1 MGISVDGAWLTD
13 EDLARA
19 DTDLRKT
26 HVPTVLRHWV
36 TPDGAPGPSGE
47 GGFKA
52 EAGRYHLYVAWNCPW
67 AHRTLILRAI
77 KRLEG
82 LISFS
87 CTTPARTDQGW
98 VFDPAGEF
106 SDQLFGAAALH
117 EIYTRGAP
125 GFSGRVTVP
134 VLFDKATGR
143 IVNNESADIARMLN
157 NAFAEIAPES
167 PDCYPEALRPAIDG
181 WNAVIH
187 QDLNKGVYRAGFAT
201 TQAAY
206 EVAATTVFRTLDLV
220 EAQLAKTPYLCG
232 DRLTE
237 ADCRL
242 LPTLVRFDVGYYSAF
257 KCNLRRIADYPHLSA
272 YVGRMAATPG
282 LRETIKLDIYRC
294 GYHSRSD
301 ARNPSGVVPVGP
313 LSPAGLG
320 PIQTAAVHA

>member
-36 TPDGAPGPSGE
+36 TRDGAPGPTGE

-67 AHRTLILRAI
+67 AHRTLILRAV
-77 KRLEG
+77 KRLQG
-82 LISFS
+82 LLSFS
-87 CTTPARTDQGW
+87 CTNPARNEQGW

-106 SDQLFGAAALH
+106 SDRLFGAAALH
-117 EIYTRGAP
+117 EIYSRGTP

-157 NAFAEIAPES
+157 SAFAGIAPES

-206 EVAATTVFRTLDLV
+206 ELAAKSVFKTLDLV
-220 EAQLAKTPYLCG
+220 EVQLAETPYLCG

-242 LPTLVRFDVGYYSAF
+242 LPTLVRFDAGYYSAF

-272 YVGRMAATPG
+272 YVSRLANIPG
-282 LRETIKLDIYRC
+282 LHETIKLDIYRR

-313 LSPAGLG
+313 LPQVGLG
-320 PIQTAAVHA
+320 PIQTDAVNA